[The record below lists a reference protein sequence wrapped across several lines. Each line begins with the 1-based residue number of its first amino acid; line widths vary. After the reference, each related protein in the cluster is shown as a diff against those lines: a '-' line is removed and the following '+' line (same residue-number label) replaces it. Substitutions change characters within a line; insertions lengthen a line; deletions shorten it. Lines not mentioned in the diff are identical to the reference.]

1 MRMTCAIGLLSL
13 GLGTD
18 ALAQDDRYLLLAAQ
32 RTGTLQQEINDAA
45 AKGFRLVA
53 ASRTDD
59 NDAIILF
66 EQVQGKYQYRLIA
79 TTRTGTL
86 QQEIG
91 AAAADGYRI
100 VPRAVTTKRSSGG
113 FGAMTNTSEPLV
125 VMEKGPEGNA
135 RMHYHVLATER
146 TGTLQREIGQ
156 AAINGYVLV
165 ALTSRGEHVAIMER
179 GER

>member
-1 MRMTCAIGLLSL
+1 MRKTLAIALLAF
-13 GLGTD
+13 GLGAD

-32 RTGTLQQEINDAA
+32 RTGTLQQEINAAA

-59 NDAIILF
+59 NEAIVLF
-66 EQVQGKYQYRLIA
+66 EQVQGTYQYRLIA

-86 QQEIG
+86 QKEIG
-91 AAAADGYRI
+91 DAAGDGYRV

-113 FGAMTNTSEPLV
+113 FGSVTNTSELLV
-125 VMEKGPEGNA
+125 VMEKGPDGNA
-135 RMHYHVLATER
+135 RMQYQVLATER

-156 AAINGYVLV
+156 AAANGYVLV